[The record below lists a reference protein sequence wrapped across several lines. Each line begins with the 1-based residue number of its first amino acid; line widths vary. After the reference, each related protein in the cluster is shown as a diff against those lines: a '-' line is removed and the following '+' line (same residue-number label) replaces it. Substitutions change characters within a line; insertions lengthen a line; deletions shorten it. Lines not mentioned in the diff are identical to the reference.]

1 MKYEYI
7 FFDLDGTLTDSQEGI
22 LNSFRSVFQ
31 HYGMKEPDIETL
43 KTFIGPPL
51 PHTMIHGFGF
61 PEEKVKEAISVHRA
75 YYNTK
80 GYKENRVYEGIPE
93 ILKRLKEF
101 GCKLSVAT
109 SKPEIVSKMILDHFE
124 LSKYFDFVC
133 GSLMDES
140 RSKKSEVISYALQ
153 RCGLSESD
161 KERVLMVGDRHHDIE
176 GAQQNGLKSCGV
188 LFGYGSRTEL
198 EDAGADYRV
207 KDVMDLYKVIE

>member
-75 YYNTK
+75 YYNTR

-93 ILKRLKEF
+93 ILKHLKEL

-109 SKPEIVSKMILDHFE
+109 SKPELVSKMILEHFD

-133 GSLMDES
+133 GSLPDET
-140 RSKKSEVISYALQ
+140 RSKKTEVIEAAIAANKITDRS
-153 RCGLSESD
+153 
-161 KERVLMVGDRHHDIE
+161 KILMVGDRKFDVE
-176 GAQQNGLKSCGV
+176 GAHEAGIKCAGV
-188 LFGYGSRTEL
+188 LFGYGNRE
-198 EDAGADYRV
+198 EFEAAGADYIVERPA
-207 KDVMDLYKVIE
+207 DLENIIA